1 MAALTVALAVTA
13 VVLLVLLAT
22 ASLLAY
28 GYATALAATTA
39 ERDEARDDL
48 RTAHREER
56 RLRAELEQR
65 AVASA
70 VLTPD
75 AERPWPLWGHRTL
88 RDIHTARSA
97 ADFDR
102 KDQR

>member
-1 MAALTVALAVTA
+1 MAALTAALAIA
-13 VVLLVLLAT
+13 VVLLLIALA
-22 ASLLAY
+22 AAALLAY

-48 RTAHREER
+48 HTAHREER

-65 AVASA
+65 AVAAA

-75 AERPWPLWGHRTL
+75 AERPWPLWGYRTL